1 MIFIHLQH
9 CNVEDTRS
17 GGIETSFSFQLQY
30 GARWPIGGLDILHH
44 SSTVLAIKDTFSAT
58 RFGVANKGIC
68 FLFLTSTFIF
78 RIRISVGLAKK
89 DLAYFLLALARHG
102 FYYVVHTHD
111 FFFNGW
117 GSRYDQLQDEKMR
130 EISLQETKRKWKK
143 VKEIYGWASTQLD

>member
-44 SSTVLAIKDTFSAT
+44 SSTVLAITDTFSAT

-111 FFFNGW
+111 FFLMG
-117 GSRYDQLQDEKMR
+117 GVHVMTSCKMR
-130 EISLQETKRKWKK
+130 RWERLVCKKRSENGRRWRKYMAGQ
-143 VKEIYGWASTQLD
+143 VHN